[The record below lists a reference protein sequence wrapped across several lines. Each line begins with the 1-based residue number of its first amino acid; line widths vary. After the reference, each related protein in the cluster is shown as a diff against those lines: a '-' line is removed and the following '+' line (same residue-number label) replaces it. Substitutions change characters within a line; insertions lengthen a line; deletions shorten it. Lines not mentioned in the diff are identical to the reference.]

1 MRPEGRT
8 TYRAALGWARH
19 EKGCNVVDPT
29 NKKTITVNGRLYSL
43 EVEPNKTL
51 LEFLREDLGLTGA
64 REACDT
70 GGCGACTVLV
80 DGRPVYSCLVLA
92 LDCAGKDI
100 LTIEGLAADGT
111 LHPLQQSFVDHGA
124 IQCGFCTPGM
134 VLTAK
139 ALLDENPTPSET
151 EVREAIAG
159 NICRC
164 TGYSKIVEAVLAV
177 GQHQGP
183 S

>member
-1 MRPEGRT
+1 V
-8 TYRAALGWARH
+8 ADSDKQL
-19 EKGCNVVDPT
+19 
-29 NKKTITVNGRLYSL
+29 TITVNGQSHSL
-43 EVEPNKTL
+43 TVEPNKTL

-70 GGCGACTVLV
+70 GGCGACTVLL

-92 LDCAGKDI
+92 LACQGRNV
-100 LTIEGLAADGT
+100 LTIEGLATDGE
-111 LHPLQQSFVDHGA
+111 LHPLQQAFVDQGA

-139 ALLDENPTPSET
+139 ALLDENPTPTEQ

-164 TGYSKIVEAVLAV
+164 TGYSKIVQAILVASRNRELGRPTQPAAKA
-177 GQHQGP
+177 P
-183 S
+183 MTS